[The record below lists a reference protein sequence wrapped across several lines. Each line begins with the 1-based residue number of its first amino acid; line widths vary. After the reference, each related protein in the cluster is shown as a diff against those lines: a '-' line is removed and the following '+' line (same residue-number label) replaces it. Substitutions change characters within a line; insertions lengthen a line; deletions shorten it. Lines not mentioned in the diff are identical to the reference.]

1 MEDEKRPGG
10 SGLSRTPRTP
20 GKLPRQSV
28 SLPDE
33 LNEIVKK
40 EALKRGITVSKYL
53 CDLISLMHDDAGLNI
68 PEPMTGGQVDMVPV
82 MQAINSLAGEV
93 RTLAGDMHEMKQ
105 VIYALP
111 AGNKRVQTTL
121 FNEQEQET
129 EVTETAQHSAAL
141 EKTDEKPVSEEVDH
155 SAALEKTDE
164 PVITETSDT
173 PVKPET
179 SEKPSAGDWI
189 TGGELKTM
197 FCSEM
202 AVKGYAFSKHLQNMR
217 ETGELIGEERSKRHW
232 FYDPVSVQ
240 RYFEKHPDH
249 KRSAEH
255 MAY

>member
-20 GKLPRQSV
+20 GKLPRVSV
-28 SLPDE
+28 SLSDE
-33 LNEIVKK
+33 LNEIIKK
-40 EALKRGITVSKYL
+40 EALKRGITVSKYVSDVL
-53 CDLISLMHDDAGLNI
+53 SHMHDDAGLNI
-68 PEPMTGGQVDMVPV
+68 PEPMAGGQVDMVPV

-121 FNEQEQET
+121 FNEQEQVT

-141 EKTDEKPVSEEVDH
+141 EKTDENPVSEVVDQ
-155 SAALEKTDE
+155 SAALEKPDE

-197 FCSEM
+197 FSSEM
-202 AVKGYAFSKHLQNMR
+202 TGRGYVFSKHLQKMR
-217 ETGELIGEERSKRHW
+217 DAGELIGEERSKRHW

-240 RYFEKHPDH
+240 RYFEKHPEH

-255 MAY
+255 IV